1 MRVTR
6 GQGALTVVAS
16 TAAVIAAMGWAAPA
30 SATPAGLE
38 TVAQSAA
45 ESSVDKSALASCPVG
60 KVVTGGG
67 GYLPAGSSAAGR
79 VGLDRLEPLANGTG
93 FIATMREVG
102 PVNFAGDWGLQ
113 TLAQC
118 ATAPAGYQV
127 VAATGAAGT
136 EYVTASCGTKK
147 VIGMGGRV
155 NSGLGDVVLDQVV
168 PSFDL
173 TSVTV
178 RAVAVQDTSPAGWSA
193 TAIAVCATAPAGLER
208 IVVTG
213 TGASNPSDST
223 LKSCPA
229 GKGLYSA
236 GADINAGN
244 GQVLLSAVNITGGTT
259 VRVGAHED
267 ADGFAGSWSLNA
279 YGICGS

>member
-1 MRVTR
+1 MRATKGR
-6 GQGALTVVAS
+6 GVLTGVVSAAVVA
-16 TAAVIAAMGWAAPA
+16 AGLGWAAPA
-30 SATPAGLE
+30 FATPAGLE
-38 TVAQSAA
+38 TVTQTAA
-45 ESSVDKSALASCPVG
+45 ESSADKSALASCPTG

-67 GYLPAGSSAAGR
+67 GFLTAGSSAAGR

-93 FIATMREVG
+93 FIATMREAG

-127 VAATGAAGT
+127 VATTGAVGT

-147 VIGMGGRV
+147 VIGMGGRI

-178 RAVAVQDTSPAGWSA
+178 RAVAVQGTSPAGWSA
-193 TAIAVCATAPAGLER
+193 TSIAVCATAPAGLER
-208 IVVTG
+208 VVVTG
-213 TGASNPSDST
+213 AGASDPSDT
-223 LKSCPA
+223 HLKACPP

-244 GQVLLSAVNITGGTT
+244 GQVLLTAINITGGNT
-259 VRVGAHED
+259 VRVRADED
-267 ADGFAGSWSLNA
+267 ADGFAGSWSLSG

>member
-1 MRVTR
+1 M
-6 GQGALTVVAS
+6 LTAVVS
-16 TAAVIAAMGWAAPA
+16 TAAVVAGMAWAAPA
-30 SATPAGLE
+30 WAVPAGLE
-38 TVAQSAA
+38 TVTHSAA
-45 ESSVDKSALASCPVG
+45 ESSADKSALASCPAG

-67 GYLPAGSSAAGR
+67 GFLIAGSSAAGR

-93 FIATMREVG
+93 FFVTMREAG
-102 PVNFAGDWGLQ
+102 PANFAGDWALQ
-113 TLAQC
+113 AVAQC
-118 ATAPAGYQV
+118 ATTPAGYQV
-127 VAATGAAGT
+127 VATTGAVGT

-178 RAVAVQDTSPAGWSA
+178 RAVAVQGTSPAGWSA
-193 TAIAVCATAPAGLER
+193 TSIAVCANAPAGLER
-208 IVVTG
+208 VALTG
-213 TGASNPSDST
+213 TSASNSSDNAV
-223 LKSCPA
+223 KSCPA

-244 GQVLLSAVNITGGTT
+244 GQVLLTAINITGGNT
-259 VRVGAHED
+259 VRARADED
-267 ADGFAGSWSLNA
+267 ADGFAGSWSLNGYA
-279 YGICGS
+279 ICGS

>member
-1 MRVTR
+1 
-6 GQGALTVVAS
+6 G
-16 TAAVIAAMGWAAPA
+16 
-30 SATPAGLE
+30 
-38 TVAQSAA
+38 
-45 ESSVDKSALASCPVG
+45 
-60 KVVTGGG
+60 
-67 GYLPAGSSAAGR
+67 
-79 VGLDRLEPLANGTG
+79 
-93 FIATMREVG
+93 
-102 PVNFAGDWGLQ
+102 
-113 TLAQC
+113 
-118 ATAPAGYQV
+118 
-127 VAATGAAGT
+127 
-136 EYVTASCGTKK
+136 
-147 VIGMGGRV
+147 
-155 NSGLGDVVLDQVV
+155 V

-178 RAVAVQDTSPAGWSA
+178 RAVAVQGTSPAGWSA

-213 TGASNPSDST
+213 TGASDPSDST
-223 LKSCPA
+223 FKSCPA

-279 YGICGS
+279 YGICAS

>member
-16 TAAVIAAMGWAAPA
+16 TAVVIAAMGWAAPA

-38 TVAQSAA
+38 TVTQSAA

-67 GYLPAGSSAAGR
+67 GFLPAGSSAAGR

-113 TLAQC
+113 ALAQC

-127 VAATGAAGT
+127 VA
-136 EYVTASCGTKK
+136 
-147 VIGMGGRV
+147 
-155 NSGLGDVVLDQVV
+155 
-168 PSFDL
+168 
-173 TSVTV
+173 
-178 RAVAVQDTSPAGWSA
+178 
-193 TAIAVCATAPAGLER
+193 
-208 IVVTG
+208 
-213 TGASNPSDST
+213 
-223 LKSCPA
+223 
-229 GKGLYSA
+229 
-236 GADINAGN
+236 
-244 GQVLLSAVNITGGTT
+244 
-259 VRVGAHED
+259 
-267 ADGFAGSWSLNA
+267 
-279 YGICGS
+279 

>member
-1 MRVTR
+1 MRAITGR
-6 GQGALTVVAS
+6 GVLTAVVGA
-16 TAAVIAAMGWAAPA
+16 AALLGSIGGAAPA
-30 SATPAGLE
+30 SADPAGLE
-38 TVAQSAA
+38 TTTDSVGPSSA
-45 ESSVDKSALASCPVG
+45 DKSATARCPAG

-67 GYLPAGSSAAGR
+67 GFLTAGSTAEGR

-93 FIATMREVG
+93 FVATMREVG
-102 PVNFAGDWGLQ
+102 PTNYADTWTLQ
-113 TLAQC
+113 ALAQC

-127 VAATGAAGT
+127 VATTGAVGT
-136 EYVTASCGTKK
+136 DFVTASCGTKK
-147 VIGMGGRV
+147 VIGMGGRI

-178 RAVAVQDTSPAGWSA
+178 RAVAVQGTSPAGWSA
-193 TAIAVCATAPAGLER
+193 TSYAVCATAPAGLER

-213 TGASNPSDST
+213 TGASDPQDT
-223 LKSCPA
+223 QIKSCPA
-229 GKGLYSA
+229 GKALYSV

-244 GQVLLSAVNITGGTT
+244 GQVLLTALNITGDTT
-259 VRVGAHED
+259 LRLRADED
-267 ADGFAGSWSLNA
+267 ADGFAGTWSLNG

>member
-1 MRVTR
+1 MRATR
-6 GQGALTVVAS
+6 RRGVLTAVVA
-16 TAAVIAAMGWAAPA
+16 TAAVVAGLGWAAPA
-30 SATPAGLE
+30 SAVPAGLV

-45 ESSVDKSALASCPVG
+45 ESSADKSAFASCPAG

-79 VGLDRLEPLANGTG
+79 VGLDRLEPLSNGTG
-93 FIATMREVG
+93 FFVTMREVG

-113 TLAQC
+113 ALAQC

-127 VAATGAAGT
+127 VAATGAVGT
-136 EYVTASCGTKK
+136 QYVTASCGTKK
-147 VIGMGGRV
+147 VIGMGGRI

-173 TSVTV
+173 ASVTV
-178 RAVAVQDTSPAGWSA
+178 RAVPVQGTSPAGWSA
-193 TAIAVCATAPAGLER
+193 TAVAVCATAPAGLER
-208 IVVTG
+208 IARIG
-213 TGASNPSDST
+213 TSASDPSDSG
-223 LKSCPA
+223 LKACPA

-244 GQVLLSAVNITGGTT
+244 GQVLLTAINITGGNT
-259 VRVGAHED
+259 VRVRADED
-267 ADGFAGSWSLNA
+267 ADGLAGSWSLNG

>member
-1 MRVTR
+1 MRVTKRR
-6 GQGALTVVAS
+6 GVLTAVMS
-16 TAAVIAAMGWAAPA
+16 TAAVVAGMGWAAPA
-30 SATPAGLE
+30 SAEPAGLE
-38 TVAQSAA
+38 TVTQSAA
-45 ESSVDKSALASCPVG
+45 ESSLDKSAFASCPTG

-67 GYLPAGSSAAGR
+67 GFLLAGSSAAGR

-93 FIATMREVG
+93 FFVTMREVG
-102 PVNFAGDWGLQ
+102 AVNFTGDWGLQ
-113 TLAQC
+113 ALAQC
-118 ATAPAGYQV
+118 ATTPAGYQV
-127 VAATGAAGT
+127 VATTGAIGT
-136 EYVTASCGTKK
+136 EFVTASCGTKK
-147 VIGMGGRV
+147 VIGMGGRI

-178 RAVAVQDTSPAGWSA
+178 RAVPVQGTSPSGWSA
-193 TAIAVCATAPAGLER
+193 TSIAVCATAPAGLER
-208 IVVTG
+208 ISSTG
-213 TGASNPSDST
+213 TSASDPSSNRI
-223 LKSCPA
+223 KACPA

-244 GQVLLSAVNITGGTT
+244 GQVLLTAVNITGGNT
-259 VRVGAHED
+259 VRLRADED

>member
-6 GQGALTVVAS
+6 GRGVLTAVVS
-16 TAAVIAAMGWAAPA
+16 TAAVVAGMGWAAPA
-30 SATPAGLE
+30 WAVPGLE
-38 TVAQSAA
+38 TVTQSAA
-45 ESSVDKSALASCPVG
+45 ESSADKSAFASCPAG

-67 GYLPAGSSAAGR
+67 GFLPAGSSAAGR

-93 FIATMREVG
+93 FFVTMREVG
-102 PVNFAGDWGLQ
+102 PVNFVGDWGLQ
-113 TLAQC
+113 AVAQC
-118 ATAPAGYQV
+118 ATTPAGYQV
-127 VAATGAAGT
+127 VATTGAVGT

-178 RAVAVQDTSPAGWSA
+178 RAVAVQGTAPAGWSA
-193 TAIAVCATAPAGLER
+193 TSIAVCANAPAGLER
-208 IVVTG
+208 VALTG
-213 TGASNPSDST
+213 ASASNPSDHAI
-223 LKSCPA
+223 KSCPA
-229 GKGLYSA
+229 GKGLFSA

-244 GQVLLSAVNITGGTT
+244 GQVLLTAINITGGNT
-259 VRVGAHED
+259 VRVRADED
-267 ADGFAGSWSLNA
+267 ADGLAGSWSLNG

>member
-1 MRVTR
+1 MRVTKGR
-6 GQGALTVVAS
+6 GALATVVS
-16 TAAVIAAMGWAAPA
+16 TVAVVAGVGWAAPA

-38 TVAQSAA
+38 TVTQSAA
-45 ESSVDKSALASCPVG
+45 ESSADKSALASCPAG

-67 GYLPAGSSAAGR
+67 GFLPAGSSAAGR
-79 VGLDRLEPLANGTG
+79 VALDRLEPLANGTG
-93 FIATMREVG
+93 FVATMREVG

-113 TLAQC
+113 ALAQC
-118 ATAPAGYQV
+118 ATSPAGYQV
-127 VAATGAAGT
+127 VATTGAVGT
-136 EYVTASCGTKK
+136 EFVTASCGTKK
-147 VIGMGGRV
+147 VIGMGGRI

-178 RAVAVQDTSPAGWSA
+178 RAVAVQGTSPAGWSA
-193 TAIAVCATAPAGLER
+193 TSIAVCATAPAGLER
-208 IVVTG
+208 VATIG
-213 TGASNPSDST
+213 TSASNPSDSG
-223 LKSCPA
+223 LRACPA

-244 GQVLLSAVNITGGTT
+244 GQVLLTGVNITGGNTAR
-259 VRVGAHED
+259 VRADED
-267 ADGFAGSWSLNA
+267 ADGFAGSWSLNG

>member
-6 GQGALTVVAS
+6 GRGVLTAVVS
-16 TAAVIAAMGWAAPA
+16 TAAVVAGMAWAAPA
-30 SATPAGLE
+30 WAVPAGLE
-38 TVAQSAA
+38 TVTHSAA
-45 ESSVDKSALASCPVG
+45 ESSADKSALASCPAG

-67 GYLPAGSSAAGR
+67 GFLTAGSSADGR

-93 FIATMREVG
+93 FFVTMREAG
-102 PVNFAGDWGLQ
+102 PANFAGDWGLQ
-113 TLAQC
+113 AVAQC
-118 ATAPAGYQV
+118 ATTPAGYQV
-127 VAATGAAGT
+127 VATTGAVGT

-155 NSGLGDVVLDQVV
+155 NNGQGDVVLDQVV

-178 RAVAVQDTSPAGWSA
+178 RAVAVQGTSPAGWSA
-193 TAIAVCATAPAGLER
+193 TSIAVCANGPAGLER
-208 IVVTG
+208 VALTG
-213 TGASNPSDST
+213 TSASNSSDHAVKT
-223 LKSCPA
+223 CPA
-229 GKGLYSA
+229 DKGLYSA

-244 GQVLLSAVNITGGTT
+244 GQVLLTAINITGGNT
-259 VRVGAHED
+259 VRVRADED
-267 ADGFAGSWSLNA
+267 ADGFAGSWSLNG

>member
-6 GQGALTVVAS
+6 GRGVLTAVVS
-16 TAAVIAAMGWAAPA
+16 TAAVVAGMGWAAPA
-30 SATPAGLE
+30 WAVPGLE
-38 TVAQSAA
+38 TVTHSVT
-45 ESSVDKSALASCPVG
+45 ESSADKSAVASCPAG

-67 GYLPAGSSAAGR
+67 GFLPAGSSAHGR

-93 FIATMREVG
+93 FFVTMREVG

-113 TLAQC
+113 AVAQC
-118 ATAPAGYQV
+118 ATTPAGYQV
-127 VAATGAAGT
+127 VATTGAVGT

-178 RAVAVQDTSPAGWSA
+178 RAVAVQGTSPAGWSA
-193 TAIAVCATAPAGLER
+193 TSIAVCANAPAGLER
-208 IVVTG
+208 IVRTA
-213 TGASNPSDST
+213 ASSSDPSDSGFKT
-223 LKSCPA
+223 CPA

-236 GADINAGN
+236 GADIIAGN
-244 GQVLLSAVNITGGTT
+244 GQVLLAAVNITGGNT
-259 VRVGAHED
+259 VRVAADED
-267 ADGFAGSWSLNA
+267 ADGFAGSWSLNG

>member
-1 MRVTR
+1 MRVTKGR
-6 GQGALTVVAS
+6 GALTAVAS
-16 TAAVIAAMGWAAPA
+16 TAAVLATMGWAAPA
-30 SATPAGLE
+30 SADPAGLE
-38 TVAQSAA
+38 TVGTATA
-45 ESSVDKSALASCPVG
+45 ESSADKSAFAACPAG

-67 GYLPAGSSAAGR
+67 GYLLAGSSAAGH

-93 FIATMREVG
+93 FSATMREVG

-127 VAATGAAGT
+127 VAATGAVGT

-168 PSFDL
+168 PSSDL

-178 RAVAVQDTSPAGWSA
+178 RAVAVQGTSPAGWSA

-208 IVVTG
+208 VVTTG
-213 TGASNPSDST
+213 TGASNPSDSAV
-223 LKSCPA
+223 KACPA

-244 GQVLLSAVNITGGTT
+244 GQVLLTAVNITGGDT
-259 VRVGAHED
+259 VRVRADED
-267 ADGFAGSWSLNA
+267 ADGFAGSWSLNG

>member
-6 GQGALTVVAS
+6 GRGALTAVVS
-16 TAAVIAAMGWAAPA
+16 TAAVVAGLGWAAPA
-30 SATPAGLE
+30 LATPAGLE
-38 TVAQSAA
+38 TVIQSVG
-45 ESSVDKSALASCPVG
+45 ESSVDKSALASCPAG

-67 GYLPAGSSAAGR
+67 GFLPAGSSAAGK
-79 VGLDRLEPLANGTG
+79 VALDRLEPLANGTG
-93 FIATMREVG
+93 FIATMREAG

-127 VAATGAAGT
+127 VTATGAVGT

-147 VIGMGGRV
+147 VIGMGGRI

-178 RAVAVQDTSPAGWSA
+178 RAVAVQGTAPAGWSA
-193 TAIAVCATAPAGLER
+193 TSIAVCATAPAGLER
-208 IVVTG
+208 VVATG
-213 TGASNPSDST
+213 TSASNSSDSG
-223 LKSCPA
+223 LRACPA

-244 GQVLLSAVNITGGTT
+244 GQVLLTGINITGGNTAR
-259 VRVGAHED
+259 VRADED

>member
-6 GQGALTVVAS
+6 GRGVLTAVVS
-16 TAAVIAAMGWAAPA
+16 TAAVVAGMGWAAPA
-30 SATPAGLE
+30 WAVPAGLE
-38 TVAQSAA
+38 TVTHSAA
-45 ESSVDKSALASCPVG
+45 ESSADKSALASCPAG

-67 GYLPAGSSAAGR
+67 GFLPAGSSAAGR

-93 FIATMREVG
+93 FLATMREVG
-102 PVNFAGDWGLQ
+102 PVNFAGEWGLQ

-118 ATAPAGYQV
+118 ATTPAGYQV
-127 VAATGAAGT
+127 VATTGAVGT
-136 EYVTASCGTKK
+136 EFVTASCGTKK
-147 VIGMGGRV
+147 VIGMGGRI

-178 RAVAVQDTSPAGWSA
+178 RAVTVQGTSPAGWSA
-193 TAIAVCATAPAGLER
+193 TSIAVCANAPAGLER
-208 IVVTG
+208 IVRTA
-213 TGASNPSDST
+213 ASSSDSSDSGFET
-223 LKSCPA
+223 CPA

-244 GQVLLSAVNITGGTT
+244 GQVLLTGINITGGNT
-259 VRVGAHED
+259 VRVRADED
-267 ADGFAGSWSLNA
+267 ADGFAGSWSLIG

>member
-1 MRVTR
+1 MRVTKGR
-6 GQGALTVVAS
+6 GLLTAVVS
-16 TAAVIAAMGWAAPA
+16 TAAVVAGMGWAAPA
-30 SATPAGLE
+30 SAAPAGLE
-38 TVAQSAA
+38 TVTQSAA
-45 ESSVDKSALASCPVG
+45 ESSADKSALASCPAG

-67 GYLPAGSSAAGR
+67 GFLPAGSSAAGR

-102 PVNFAGDWGLQ
+102 AVNFAGDWGLQ
-113 TLAQC
+113 ALAQC

-127 VAATGAAGT
+127 VVATGALGT

-147 VIGMGGRV
+147 VIGMGGRI

-178 RAVAVQDTSPAGWSA
+178 RAVTVQGASPAGWSA
-193 TAIAVCATAPAGLER
+193 TSIAVCANAPAGLER
-208 IVVTG
+208 VVVTG
-213 TGASNPSDST
+213 TSASDPSDT
-223 LKSCPA
+223 HLKACPA

-244 GQVLLSAVNITGGTT
+244 GQVLLTAINLTGGNT
-259 VRVGAHED
+259 VRVRADED
-267 ADGFAGSWSLNA
+267 ADGFAGSWSLNG